1 MNNFINVRVQSYNH
15 TKQLNILKH
24 NLRKIKS
31 LSEGAFNDITGTS
44 KHTSNF
50 IIQKDGSLFELENK
64 DFINLSYDFIVDEY
78 KKDRKLH
85 NKKMYERK
93 KRNLLNEQA
102 TWVEGVFTFSEAIKQ
117 DLNNKYSLEE
127 LSKIANNCAKALA
140 SKINTELKYLVVH
153 LDETTPHFHFA
164 MKNFDNNGMSI
175 FHKIKNKEFLSQM
188 QDLAFEHFK
197 ELGMDRGIKKEFTS
211 KNYQTIQ
218 NYNIAKEMKLKQSI
232 NILEMNFEE
241 LTKKYDNLNNEIKI
255 LFDTKKEL
263 VLFVSDNTTIKN
275 NLLNDIELIKNA
287 KETIK
292 NDFNLT
298 KEEKKKELDK
308 LDIELKEA
316 RSELNLVYSDLSKAK
331 ENIKNIDFETK
342 TKQQELEVV
351 SKQFET
357 KSVEVNNF
365 NNIDKSVE
373 KQVDKI
379 INDLIEN
386 PLTLLGKDAIL
397 DIDTLKYKT
406 KEQLKK
412 AFKSDIKSKE
422 FDILK
427 QENEDLKSDLKQK
440 DDQNGVL
447 LDKLNEE
454 RNKNKVLEQDKA
466 QNLAQSQKALQ
477 IMDKQQK
484 TILRQN
490 RTNTRRTK
498 QRNIFLQKFMQ
509 DNNLKSIMQIRKFLR
524 NNKNIDLNKN
534 KIKKTIEENY
544 DLDR

>member
-31 LSEGAFNDITGTS
+31 LSEGAFNDVVGTS
-44 KHTSNF
+44 KHTSTF

-85 NKKMYERK
+85 NEKMYKRK

-102 TWVEGVFTFSEAIKQ
+102 TWLEGVFTFSEAIHH
-117 DLNNKYSLEE
+117 DLGNKYTIEE
-127 LSKIANNCAKALA
+127 LSRVANNCAQDLA
-140 SKINTELKYLVVH
+140 KQIGAELKYMVFH
-153 LDETTPHFHFA
+153 LDETTPHFHLAF
-164 MKNFDNNGMSI
+164 KNFDEAGMSI
-175 FHKIKNKEFLSQM
+175 FHKIKNKEFLSQI

-218 NYNIAKEMKLKQSI
+218 NYNIEKEMKLKQNIS
-232 NILEMNFEE
+232 ILEMNFEE

-287 KETIK
+287 KETVK

-351 SKQFET
+351 SKQFEI
-357 KSVEVNNF
+357 KSVEVNDF
-365 NNIDKSVE
+365 KNINKSVE

-386 PLTLLGKDAIL
+386 PLSLLGKDAIL
-397 DIDTLKYKT
+397 DIDTLKDKT
-406 KEQLKK
+406 KQQLKK
-412 AFKSDIKSKE
+412 AFKTDIKSKE
-422 FDILK
+422 VEEKDKVI
-427 QENEDLKSDLKQK
+427 NDLKSELEEK
-440 DDQNGVL
+440 DKIIENKDSVIEKVSTEKYQ
-447 LDKLNEE
+447 E
-454 RNKNKVLEQDKA
+454 R
-466 QNLAQSQKALQ
+466 S
-477 IMDKQQK
+477 
-484 TILRQN
+484 
-490 RTNTRRTK
+490 
-498 QRNIFLQKFMQ
+498 
-509 DNNLKSIMQIRKFLR
+509 
-524 NNKNIDLNKN
+524 KN
-534 KIKKTIEENY
+534 KILEQNDISKTNEINKLKENHKLEINRLKNDFKQKLERRVKRLNLINRLRRSNIANKVRNRLLKRKENY
-544 DLDR
+544 GLDR

>member
-31 LSEGAFNDITGTS
+31 LSQGAFNDVVGTS

-50 IIQKDGSLFELENK
+50 IIQKDDSLFELENK
-64 DFINLSYDFIVDEY
+64 DFINLSYDIIIDEY

-85 NKKMYERK
+85 NEKMYERK

-102 TWVEGVFTFSEAIKQ
+102 TWFEGVFTFSEAIKQ

-127 LSKIANNCAKALA
+127 LSKVANSCAKELA

-164 MKNFDNNGMSI
+164 MKNFDDNGMSI
-175 FHKIKNKEFLSQM
+175 FHKIKNKEFLSQI
-188 QDLAFEHFK
+188 QDLAFKHFK

-218 NYNIAKEMKLKQSI
+218 NYNIEKEMKLKQSI

-287 KETIK
+287 KETVK

-351 SKQFET
+351 SKQFEI
-357 KSVEVNNF
+357 KSVEVNDF
-365 NNIDKSVE
+365 KNIDKNIDKMVE
-373 KQVDKI
+373 KMID
-379 INDLIEN
+379 DLIEN
-386 PLTLLGKDAIL
+386 PIGLLGKDAIL
-397 DIDTLKYKT
+397 KIDTLKDKM
-406 KEQLKK
+406 KGQLTK
-412 AFKSDIKSKE
+412 AFKVDIKSKE

-427 QENEDLKSDLKQK
+427 QENEDLKLKLEEKDKVINDLKSKLEDK
-440 DDQNGVL
+440 DSVIE
-447 LDKLNEE
+447 KVTTEKYE
-454 RNKNKVLEQDKA
+454 AIRENKVL
-466 QNLAQSQKALQ
+466 NQKDLS
-477 IMDKQQK
+477 
-484 TILRQN
+484 
-490 RTNTRRTK
+490 RTNEMTK
-498 QRNIFLQKFMQ
+498 LEENHKLEINRLQNDFKQKLERMFKRLNLIKRLKRSNIA
-509 DNNLKSIMQIRKFLR
+509 
-524 NNKNIDLNKN
+524 N
-534 KIKKTIEENY
+534 KIRLRLSKRKENY